1 MSEWHR
7 AHKTPLC
14 CLKKGR
20 IMGHPFDCSLQH
32 SFLETRVAEPDTSFE
47 IRWQRWWH
55 WARPCHILLLFQ
67 VLLSALTVRNH
78 QTSLLQLR
86 LPDLHLVPASYSNPV
101 AGCSVLATKGFTLTH
116 CLTPFLGH
124 SACLVKMLF
133 IFLVL
138 ALSFPTCLKKTQ
150 PKKPPTDC
158 FSHSPFSISLR
169 KWPFHSANTFLFDGK
184 RTII

>member
-1 MSEWHR
+1 MSERHR
-7 AHKTPLC
+7 AHKIPLC

-20 IMGHPFDCSLQH
+20 IMGCPFDCSLQH

-55 WARPCHILLLFQ
+55 WARPHHVLLLFW

-78 QTSLLQLR
+78 QTSLLQLG
-86 LPDLHLVPASYSNPV
+86 LPNLHLVPASYNNPV
-101 AGCSVLATKGFTLTH
+101 AGCSVLATKWFALTH

-124 SACLVKMLF
+124 SACLVKKLF
-133 IFLVL
+133 ISLVL
-138 ALSFPTCLKKTQ
+138 ALSFPTPSKK
-150 PKKPPTDC
+150 PIPKPPTDC

-169 KWPFHSANTFLFDGK
+169 KWPFHSANMFLFDGK
-184 RTII
+184 RIII